1 MLPAPESADHD
12 HKLAKNCVPEPIFE
26 SLTDQKRLACY
37 RNNTKPAPRGVG
49 AHPATSWARK
59 NTGPRRSAPFRLKPT
74 RQNKRKCKHQLR
86 RLKLKPSVGLFRGK
100 RDDGVIRVAAF
111 HFQELREHVFSAQNP
126 NEHLLL
132 AFQFRQLAAFLVV
145 QV

>member
-1 MLPAPESADHD
+1 MLSQQYEAATARSWRTSRH
-12 HKLAKNCVPEPIFE
+12 F
-26 SLTDQKRLACY
+26 
-37 RNNTKPAPRGVG
+37 VG
-49 AHPATSWARK
+49 AQKH
-59 NTGPRRSAPFRLKPT
+59 RSAPFHPVLPQTNEAEQKKMQASAT
-74 RQNKRKCKHQLR
+74 QIAAET
-86 RLKLKPSVGLFRGK
+86 KLELFRGK